1 MAPSPRKAAP
11 AFDSTWHETD
21 VTFLNPTSLPLPK
34 IPRAWERMPKL
45 PFARDGKYKK
55 VWRRYELRSQ
65 PMGQQSKL
73 SSSEEEQEG
82 SKSPARAVKKL
93 RLKRGELGESA
104 PIWETKKPAFTATR
118 WEWRKSVLPRKK
130 PSHTNDDHED
140 VEPATEL
147 DHQYETG
154 GAEDPLALMSELTSD
169 AGDGDASHE
178 FPTEVIEAQMPTIT
192 DLHEGGVESCSN
204 NQDFDK
210 HSESPQEEAPFS
222 GSIITSGSDSMSAE
236 STSHILEDSP
246 VEDEPKVEDA
256 LGSSAG
262 QEGEVTEQETNV
274 NFQCPPI
281 QPSCLESA
289 GSLMVHDTIETGSI
303 SEEHTLNQSET
314 KTEQSVSSIPM
325 NGSKEPE
332 KAAKEPSEE
341 VTYNIEEENV
351 ETLDSSSLNFGLESK
366 IDDNIDTDV
375 LEVKESA
382 QDIGLLQRAETS
394 QTAFAQKSD
403 SSTKGNDVDELMYS
417 PDVGEDVDMTAS
429 SEQLATSVDN
439 MEEIE
444 DQGIEN
450 EEQSELVFRGSETP
464 TTRESLAKAEMNES
478 AIEQASE
485 QELESSAMPLSPRL
499 GSEKLPNNPQDDA
512 LPESIADGLTLGGST
527 QVEVVSISSIK
538 NTTRKLRSP
547 SPPPLEATQE
557 DITTHLD
564 DDTAI
569 LKDFLTRAAASK
581 ASKANKVATIARRT
595 SLSHRRD
602 SDAVRHALASPRKIL
617 EDKDPNSPSPHM
629 SYDTTATLDLSES
642 LTLHQSTNTTL
653 DDHESTD
660 AEVAKAPATSSRRST
675 RSRSSRTPHPPPSHN
690 PQPQTANRIPVRRA
704 DGGEPVVLR
713 RTEAQELGILTRA
726 NTRKNKGGAVAASVR
741 LLKLAAE
748 QAVVAGS
755 IVDKAVEAS
764 RDGAA
769 AGERKAVRW
778 DEMLVCFQ
786 HRTDSTSLS
795 AEALAELTEA
805 TVQGKADVETLDPS
819 PDEPASLDAGNAIPK
834 SRSKSKDK
842 AASTPRIR
850 RLRRLGVASGTPGK
864 GLLAPASL
872 LPVEALEE
880 KEKVVTEVSRLA
892 KPTRARKLPVA
903 SEAANLLE
911 TQPLKQEQEVPVQ
924 VEKEVKE
931 RKSRLA
937 TARKVKI
944 PVSTTPAV
952 PVDDKENSLITG
964 TPKKG
969 VGVAVGVETG
979 LPRRRGAKRL

>member
-1 MAPSPRKAAP
+1 MGL
-11 AFDSTWHETD
+11 T
-21 VTFLNPTSLPLPK
+21 
-34 IPRAWERMPKL
+34 
-45 PFARDGKYKK
+45 GK
-55 VWRRYELRSQ
+55 
-65 PMGQQSKL
+65 
-73 SSSEEEQEG
+73 
-82 SKSPARAVKKL
+82 KS
-93 RLKRGELGESA
+93 
-104 PIWETKKPAFTATR
+104 
-118 WEWRKSVLPRKK
+118 
-130 PSHTNDDHED
+130 SHTNDDHED

-147 DHQYETG
+147 DHQYETS
-154 GAEDPLALMSELTSD
+154 GAEDPLALTPELISD
-169 AGDGDASHE
+169 AGGGDASHE

-192 DLHEGGVESCSN
+192 DLHEGGVESYSSN
-204 NQDFDK
+204 RDFDE
-210 HSESPQEEAPFS
+210 HSENPQEEAPFS

-236 STSHILEDSP
+236 STSHILEDSL
-246 VEDEPKVEDA
+246 VENEPKAEDA
-256 LGSSAG
+256 FGSSAG
-262 QEGEVTEQETNV
+262 QEGKVAEQETNA
-274 NFQCPPI
+274 NSQCPLI
-281 QPSCLESA
+281 QLSCLESA

-314 KTEQSVSSIPM
+314 KTEQSVSNIPI
-325 NGSKEPE
+325 NGSEEPE
-332 KAAKEPSEE
+332 KAAREPFEE
-341 VTYNIEEENV
+341 VTYNIEEEIV
-351 ETLDSSSLNFGLESK
+351 ETLDSSRLNFDLESK
-366 IDDNIDTDV
+366 IDDNIGTNM
-375 LEVKESA
+375 LEVKELA
-382 QDIGLLQRAETS
+382 QDISLLRSAETP
-394 QTAFAQKSD
+394 QTVFAQKSD
-403 SSTKGNDVDELMYS
+403 SSTKENDVDELVYA
-417 PDVGEDVDMTAS
+417 PDVGEDVDMTTS
-429 SEQLATSVDN
+429 SEQPAASVDN

-444 DQGIEN
+444 DQEIEN
-450 EEQSELVFRGSETP
+450 QEQSAELVFRGSETP
-464 TTRESLAKAEMNES
+464 TTRESLAKTEMNES
-478 AIEQASE
+478 AIEQVSE
-485 QELESSAMPLSPRL
+485 QELEPSAMSFSPKLR
-499 GSEKLPNNPQDDA
+499 SEKLPKNPQDDA

-527 QVEVVSISSIK
+527 QVEVAFISSVE
-538 NTTRKLRSP
+538 NTARKLRSP
-547 SPPPLEATQE
+547 SPPSLEAAQE

-617 EDKDPNSPSPHM
+617 EDKDPNSPSPHI
-629 SYDTTATLDLSES
+629 SYDATATLDLSES
-642 LTLHQSTNTTL
+642 LTFHQSTNTTS
-653 DDHESTD
+653 DDHESTN
-660 AEVAKAPATSSRRST
+660 AEAAKAPATSSRRST

-690 PQPQTANRIPVRRA
+690 PQLQTPNRIPVRRA

-726 NTRKNKGGAVAASVR
+726 NTRKNKGRAVAASVK

-755 IVDKAVEAS
+755 IVDEVVEAA

-795 AEALAELTEA
+795 AEALTELNEA
-805 TVQGKADVETLDPS
+805 TVQGKADVEMLDPS
-819 PDEPASLDAGNAIPK
+819 PNEPASLDAGDVIPK
-834 SRSKSKDK
+834 SKPKSKDK

-850 RLRRLGVASGTPGK
+850 RLRGLGATNGTPGK
-864 GLLAPASL
+864 GLLAPAFL
-872 LPVEALEE
+872 LPVEVLEE
-880 KEKVVTEVSRLA
+880 KEKAVTEVSRLA

-903 SEAANLLE
+903 SEATSLLE
-911 TQPLKQEQEVPVQ
+911 TQPLKLEQEVPVQ

-952 PVDDKENSLITG
+952 PVDGKENRLITG

>member
-1 MAPSPRKAAP
+1 
-11 AFDSTWHETD
+11 
-21 VTFLNPTSLPLPK
+21 
-34 IPRAWERMPKL
+34 
-45 PFARDGKYKK
+45 
-55 VWRRYELRSQ
+55 
-65 PMGQQSKL
+65 MGL
-73 SSSEEEQEG
+73 TG
-82 SKSPARAVKKL
+82 
-93 RLKRGELGESA
+93 
-104 PIWETKKPAFTATR
+104 
-118 WEWRKSVLPRKK
+118 KK

-140 VEPATEL
+140 VEPATGL
-147 DHQYETG
+147 DHQYETS
-154 GAEDPLALMSELTSD
+154 GAEDPLALTPELISD
-169 AGDGDASHE
+169 AGGGDASHE

-192 DLHEGGVESCSN
+192 DLHEGGVESCSS
-204 NQDFDK
+204 NQDFDE

-222 GSIITSGSDSMSAE
+222 GSIITNGSDSMSAE

-246 VEDEPKVEDA
+246 VENEPRAEDA
-256 LGSSAG
+256 LESSAG
-262 QEGEVTEQETNV
+262 QEGKVTEQETNAKS
-274 NFQCPPI
+274 QCPPI
-281 QPSCLESA
+281 QLSCLRSA
-289 GSLMVHDTIETGSI
+289 GSLIVQDTIETGSI

-314 KTEQSVSSIPM
+314 KTEQSVSNIPM
-325 NGSKEPE
+325 NGSEEPE
-332 KAAKEPSEE
+332 KAAREPSEE
-341 VTYNIEEENV
+341 VTYNIEEEIM

-366 IDDNIDTDV
+366 IDNIGTDM
-375 LEVKESA
+375 LEMKELA
-382 QDIGLLQRAETS
+382 QDIGLLQSAEAP
-394 QTAFAQKSD
+394 QTAFVQKSD
-403 SSTKGNDVDELMYS
+403 SSTKENDVDELVYA
-417 PDVGEDVDMTAS
+417 PDVGEDVDMTTS
-429 SEQLATSVDN
+429 SEQPAASVDN

-444 DQGIEN
+444 DQEIEN
-450 EEQSELVFRGSETP
+450 EEQSTELVFWGLETP

-478 AIEQASE
+478 AIEQVSE
-485 QELESSAMPLSPRL
+485 QELEPSAMSFSPKL
-499 GSEKLPNNPQDDA
+499 GSEKLPKNPQDDA

-527 QVEVVSISSIK
+527 QVEVAFISSVE

-547 SPPPLEATQE
+547 SPPPLEAVQE

-569 LKDFLTRAAASK
+569 LKNFLTRAAASK

-617 EDKDPNSPSPHM
+617 EDKDPNSPLPHI

-642 LTLHQSTNTTL
+642 LAFHQSTNTTS
-653 DDHESTD
+653 DDHESTNT
-660 AEVAKAPATSSRRST
+660 EVAKAPATSSRRST
-675 RSRSSRTPHPPPSHN
+675 RSRSSRTTHPPPHN
-690 PQPQTANRIPVRRA
+690 PQPQTPNRIPVRRA

-713 RTEAQELGILTRA
+713 RTEAQELGVLTRA
-726 NTRKNKGGAVAASVR
+726 NTRKNKGRAVAASVR

-755 IVDKAVEAS
+755 IVDEVVEAA

-778 DEMLVCFQ
+778 DEMLVYFQ

-795 AEALAELTEA
+795 ADALTELNEA
-805 TVQGKADVETLDPS
+805 TVQGKADVEMLDPS
-819 PDEPASLDAGNAIPK
+819 PDEPASLDAGNVIPK
-834 SRSKSKDK
+834 SKSKSKSKDK

-850 RLRRLGVASGTPGK
+850 RLRGLGATNGTPGK

-872 LPVEALEE
+872 LPIEVLEE
-880 KEKVVTEVSRLA
+880 KEKAVTEVSRLA

-903 SEAANLLE
+903 SEATSLLE
-911 TQPLKQEQEVPVQ
+911 TEPLKPEQEVPVQ

-931 RKSRLA
+931 KKSRLA

-952 PVDDKENSLITG
+952 PVDGKENRLITG

>member
-1 MAPSPRKAAP
+1 
-11 AFDSTWHETD
+11 
-21 VTFLNPTSLPLPK
+21 
-34 IPRAWERMPKL
+34 
-45 PFARDGKYKK
+45 
-55 VWRRYELRSQ
+55 
-65 PMGQQSKL
+65 
-73 SSSEEEQEG
+73 
-82 SKSPARAVKKL
+82 
-93 RLKRGELGESA
+93 
-104 PIWETKKPAFTATR
+104 
-118 WEWRKSVLPRKK
+118 VLIIGLTGKK

-154 GAEDPLALMSELTSD
+154 GAEDPLALMSELISD
-169 AGDGDASHE
+169 AGDDDASHE
-178 FPTEVIEAQMPTIT
+178 FPTEVIEAQMPTIA
-192 DLHEGGVESCSN
+192 DLHKGGIESCSS
-204 NQDFDK
+204 NQDFDER
-210 HSESPQEEAPFS
+210 SESPQEEAPFS
-222 GSIITSGSDSMSAE
+222 GSIITSGSNSVLAE

-246 VEDEPKVEDA
+246 MKDEPKSEDTP
-256 LGSSAG
+256 GSSAG
-262 QEGEVTEQETNV
+262 QEGKVTEQETNA
-274 NFQCPPI
+274 NFQYPPI
-281 QPSCLESA
+281 QLSCTESA
-289 GSLMVHDTIETGSI
+289 GFLMVHDTIETGSI
-303 SEEHTLNQSET
+303 SKEHTLNQSET
-314 KTEQSVSSIPM
+314 KTEQSVSNTPM
-325 NGSKEPE
+325 DGSKELE
-332 KAAKEPSEE
+332 KAVREPSEE
-341 VTYNIEEENV
+341 FTYNTEEENV
-351 ETLDSSSLNFGLESK
+351 EMLDSSSLNFGLESK

-375 LEVKESA
+375 LEMKEMA
-382 QDIGLLQRAETS
+382 QDIGLLQSAETF
-394 QTAFAQKSD
+394 QTAFARKSD
-403 SSTKGNDVDELMYS
+403 SSTEGNDVDELMYT
-417 PDVGEDVDMTAS
+417 PDAGEDVDMTAS
-429 SEQLATSVDN
+429 SEQPAASVDN

-450 EEQSELVFRGSETP
+450 EEQSKQVFRGSETP
-464 TTRESLAKAEMNES
+464 TTKESLAKAEMNES
-478 AIEQASE
+478 AIIQASE

-499 GSEKLPNNPQDDA
+499 GSEKLPSNPQDDT

-527 QVEVVSISSIK
+527 QVEVAPISSIE

-547 SPPPLEATQE
+547 SPPPPPLEAVQE

-581 ASKANKVATIARRT
+581 ASKANKVTTIARRT

-602 SDAVRHALASPRKIL
+602 SDAVRHALASPHKIL
-617 EDKDPNSPSPHM
+617 EDKDPNSPSPHV

-642 LTLHQSTNTTL
+642 LTLHQSTNTTS
-653 DDHESTD
+653 DDHEPTD

-690 PQPQTANRIPVRRA
+690 PQPQTPNRIPVRRA

-726 NTRKNKGGAVAASVR
+726 NTRKNKSGAVAASVR

-748 QAVVAGS
+748 QAVAAGP
-755 IVDKAVEAS
+755 IVDKVVEAA

-778 DEMLVCFQ
+778 GEMLVYSQ

-795 AEALAELTEA
+795 VEELTELTEA
-805 TVQGKADVETLDPS
+805 MAQGKADVETLDPS
-819 PDEPASLDAGNAIPK
+819 PDEPASLGTGNAIPK
-834 SRSKSKDK
+834 SKSKSKDK

-850 RLRRLGVASGTPGK
+850 RLRGLGAANGTPGK

-872 LPVEALEE
+872 LPAEVLEE
-880 KEKVVTEVSRLA
+880 KEKAVTEVSQLA
-892 KPTRARKLPVA
+892 KPRRARKLPVA

-911 TQPLKQEQEVPVQ
+911 TQPLKQEQEVPAQ
-924 VEKEVKE
+924 VGKEVKE

-952 PVDDKENSLITG
+952 PVDGKENRLVTG
-964 TPKKG
+964 TPKK
-969 VGVAVGVETG
+969 GVAVGVETG
-979 LPRRRGAKRL
+979 LPRRRSSKRL

>member
-1 MAPSPRKAAP
+1 
-11 AFDSTWHETD
+11 
-21 VTFLNPTSLPLPK
+21 
-34 IPRAWERMPKL
+34 
-45 PFARDGKYKK
+45 
-55 VWRRYELRSQ
+55 
-65 PMGQQSKL
+65 MGL
-73 SSSEEEQEG
+73 TG
-82 SKSPARAVKKL
+82 
-93 RLKRGELGESA
+93 
-104 PIWETKKPAFTATR
+104 
-118 WEWRKSVLPRKK
+118 KK

-154 GAEDPLALMSELTSD
+154 GAEDPLALTPELISD
-169 AGDGDASHE
+169 AGRGDASYE

-192 DLHEGGVESCSN
+192 DLHEGGVESGSS
-204 NQDFDK
+204 NQDFDE

-222 GSIITSGSDSMSAE
+222 SSIITNGSDSMSAE

-246 VEDEPKVEDA
+246 VENEPRAEDA

-262 QEGEVTEQETNV
+262 QEGKVTEQETNA
-274 NFQCPPI
+274 NSQCPPI
-281 QPSCLESA
+281 QLSCLGSA
-289 GSLMVHDTIETGSI
+289 GSLIVHDTIETGSI

-314 KTEQSVSSIPM
+314 KTEQSMSNILM
-325 NGSKEPE
+325 NGSEEPE
-332 KAAKEPSEE
+332 KAAREPSEE
-341 VTYNIEEENV
+341 VTYNTGEEIV
-351 ETLDSSSLNFGLESK
+351 ETLYSSNLNFGLESK
-366 IDDNIDTDV
+366 IDDNTGTDM
-375 LEVKESA
+375 LEVKELV
-382 QDIGLLQRAETS
+382 QDIGLLQSAEAP
-394 QTAFAQKSD
+394 QTAFVQKSD
-403 SSTKGNDVDELMYS
+403 SSTKENGVDELVYA
-417 PDVGEDVDMTAS
+417 PDVGEDVDMTTS
-429 SEQLATSVDN
+429 SEKPAASVDN

-444 DQGIEN
+444 DQEIEN
-450 EEQSELVFRGSETP
+450 QEQSAELVFRGSETP
-464 TTRESLAKAEMNES
+464 TTRGSLAKAEMNES

-485 QELESSAMPLSPRL
+485 QELEPSAMSFSPKL
-499 GSEKLPNNPQDDA
+499 GSEKLPNNPQDYTI
-512 LPESIADGLTLGGST
+512 PESIADGLTLGGST
-527 QVEVVSISSIK
+527 QVEVAFISSVEK
-538 NTTRKLRSP
+538 TTRKLRSP
-547 SPPPLEATQE
+547 SPPPLEAAQE

-617 EDKDPNSPSPHM
+617 EDKDPNSPSPHI

-642 LTLHQSTNTTL
+642 LTFHQSTNTTS
-653 DDHESTD
+653 DGHESTN

-675 RSRSSRTPHPPPSHN
+675 RSRSSRTPHSPPHD
-690 PQPQTANRIPVRRA
+690 PQPQTPNRIPVRRA

-713 RTEAQELGILTRA
+713 RTEAQELGVLTRA
-726 NTRKNKGGAVAASVR
+726 NTRKNKGRAVAASVR

-748 QAVVAGS
+748 QAVAAGS
-755 IVDKAVEAS
+755 IVDEAVEAA

-778 DEMLVCFQ
+778 DEMLVYFQ

-795 AEALAELTEA
+795 AEPLTELNETTA
-805 TVQGKADVETLDPS
+805 QGKADVEMLDPG
-819 PDEPASLDAGNAIPK
+819 PNEPASLDAGNVIPK
-834 SRSKSKDK
+834 SKSKSKDK

-850 RLRRLGVASGTPGK
+850 RLRGLGATNGTPGK
-864 GLLAPASL
+864 GLLAPAFL
-872 LPVEALEE
+872 LPVEVLEE
-880 KEKVVTEVSRLA
+880 KEKAVAEVSRLA
-892 KPTRARKLPVA
+892 KPTRARKLLVA
-903 SEAANLLE
+903 SEATSLLE
-911 TQPLKQEQEVPVQ
+911 TQSLKLEQEVPVQ
-924 VEKEVKE
+924 VEKEVKG

-952 PVDDKENSLITG
+952 PVDGKENRLITG

>member
-1 MAPSPRKAAP
+1 
-11 AFDSTWHETD
+11 
-21 VTFLNPTSLPLPK
+21 
-34 IPRAWERMPKL
+34 
-45 PFARDGKYKK
+45 
-55 VWRRYELRSQ
+55 
-65 PMGQQSKL
+65 MGL
-73 SSSEEEQEG
+73 TG
-82 SKSPARAVKKL
+82 
-93 RLKRGELGESA
+93 
-104 PIWETKKPAFTATR
+104 
-118 WEWRKSVLPRKK
+118 KK

-154 GAEDPLALMSELTSD
+154 GAEDPLVLMSEPISD

-178 FPTEVIEAQMPTIT
+178 FPTEVIEAQMPTIA
-192 DLHEGGVESCSN
+192 DLHKGGVESCSS
-204 NQDFDK
+204 NQDFDE
-210 HSESPQEEAPFS
+210 HLESPQEEAHFS
-222 GSIITSGSDSMSAE
+222 GSIITGGSDSMSVE
-236 STSHILEDSP
+236 STSHILEYSP
-246 VEDEPKVEDA
+246 MEDEPKSEDTP
-256 LGSSAG
+256 GSFAG
-262 QEGEVTEQETNV
+262 QDGKLTEQETNA
-274 NFQCPPI
+274 NFQFPPI
-281 QPSCLESA
+281 QLSCMESA
-289 GSLMVHDTIETGSI
+289 RFLMVHDTIETGSI
-303 SEEHTLNQSET
+303 SKEHTLNQSET
-314 KTEQSVSSIPM
+314 KTKQSVSNIPM
-325 NGSKEPE
+325 NGSEEPE
-332 KAAKEPSEE
+332 KAVRELSEE
-341 VTYNIEEENV
+341 FTYNIEEENV
-351 ETLDSSSLNFGLESK
+351 ETLDSSSLNSGLESK

-375 LEVKESA
+375 LEVKELA
-382 QDIGLLQRAETS
+382 QGIGLLQSAETS
-394 QTAFAQKSD
+394 QTAFARKSD
-403 SSTKGNDVDELMYS
+403 SSTEGNDVDELMYA
-417 PDVGEDVDMTAS
+417 PDAGEDVDMTAS
-429 SEQLATSVDN
+429 SEQPAASVDN

-450 EEQSELVFRGSETP
+450 EEQPEQVFRGSETP
-464 TTRESLAKAEMNES
+464 TTKESLAKAEMDES
-478 AIEQASE
+478 AIEQVSE
-485 QELESSAMPLSPRL
+485 QEFEPSAIPLSPRL
-499 GSEKLPNNPQDDA
+499 GSEKLPNNPQDDT
-512 LPESIADGLTLGGST
+512 LPESIADGLTLGCST
-527 QVEVVSISSIK
+527 QAEVASISSIE

-547 SPPPLEATQE
+547 LPPPLEATQE

-581 ASKANKVATIARRT
+581 ASKANKVTTIARRT

-642 LTLHQSTNTTL
+642 LTLHQSTNTTS
-653 DDHESTD
+653 DDYEPTD
-660 AEVAKAPATSSRRST
+660 AEVVKAPAASSRRST

-690 PQPQTANRIPVRRA
+690 PQPQTPNRIPVRRA
-704 DGGEPVVLR
+704 NGGEPVVLR
-713 RTEAQELGILTRA
+713 RTEAQELGILTRT
-726 NTRKNKGGAVAASVR
+726 NTRKNKSGAVAASVR

-748 QAVVAGS
+748 QAVVTGS
-755 IVDKAVEAS
+755 TVDKVVEAA

-778 DEMLVCFQ
+778 GEMLVYFQ

-795 AEALAELTEA
+795 VEALTEFTEA
-805 TVQGKADVETLDPS
+805 MVQGKADVETLDPS
-819 PDEPASLDAGNAIPK
+819 PDEPASLDAGNAVPK
-834 SRSKSKDK
+834 SKSKSKDK

-850 RLRRLGVASGTPGK
+850 RLRGLGAANGTPGK

-872 LPVEALEE
+872 LPAEVLVEKQKA
-880 KEKVVTEVSRLA
+880 VTEVSRLA
-892 KPTRARKLPVA
+892 KPRRARKLPVA

-952 PVDDKENSLITG
+952 PVDGKENGLVTG

-969 VGVAVGVETG
+969 VSVAVGVETG

>member
-1 MAPSPRKAAP
+1 MTPPPQKAAP

-21 VTFLNPTSLPLPK
+21 VIFLNPTSLPLPK

-65 PMGQQSKL
+65 PIGQQSKP
-73 SSSEEEQEG
+73 SPSEEEQEG

-93 RLKRGELGESA
+93 RLKRGESGEST
-104 PIWETKKPAFTATR
+104 PIWEAKKPAFTATR

-130 PSHTNDDHED
+130 PSHANDDHED

-147 DHQYETG
+147 DQYETG
-154 GAEDPLALMSELTSD
+154 GAEGPLALMSKLISD
-169 AGDGDASHE
+169 ASDGDASHE
-178 FPTEVIEAQMPTIT
+178 FPTEVIEAQMPTIA
-192 DLHEGGVESCSN
+192 DLHKSGVESCSSN
-204 NQDFDK
+204 KDFDG

-222 GSIITSGSDSMSAE
+222 SSIITSGSNSVLAE
-236 STSHILEDSP
+236 STSHILEDYP
-246 VEDEPKVEDA
+246 MKDEPESEDTP
-256 LGSSAG
+256 GSSAG
-262 QEGEVTEQETNV
+262 QEGKVAEQETNA
-274 NFQCPPI
+274 NFQYPPI
-281 QPSCLESA
+281 QLSCTESA
-289 GSLMVHDTIETGSI
+289 GFFMAHDTIETGST
-303 SEEHTLNQSET
+303 SKEHTLNQSET
-314 KTEQSVSSIPM
+314 KTEQSVSYIPM
-325 NGSKEPE
+325 DGSKEPE
-332 KAAKEPSEE
+332 KAAREPSEE
-341 VTYNIEEENV
+341 FTYNTEEENV

-375 LEVKESA
+375 LEMKELA
-382 QDIGLLQRAETS
+382 QDIGLQSAETF

-403 SSTKGNDVDELMYS
+403 SSTEGNDVDELMYT
-417 PDVGEDVDMTAS
+417 PDAGEDVDITVS
-429 SEQLATSVDN
+429 SEQPVASVDN

-444 DQGIEN
+444 DHGIEN
-450 EEQSELVFRGSETP
+450 EEQPEQVFRGSETP
-464 TTRESLAKAEMNES
+464 TTKESLAEAEMNES
-478 AIEQASE
+478 AVE
-485 QELESSAMPLSPRL
+485 QELELSAMPLSPRL
-499 GSEKLPNNPQDDA
+499 GSEKLLSNLQDDT

-527 QVEVVSISSIK
+527 QVEVAPISSIE

-547 SPPPLEATQE
+547 SPPPPLEATQE

-581 ASKANKVATIARRT
+581 ASKANKVTTIARRT

-617 EDKDPNSPSPHM
+617 EDKDPNSPSPHA
-629 SYDTTATLDLSES
+629 SYDTTATFDLSES
-642 LTLHQSTNTTL
+642 LTLHQSTNTTS
-653 DDHESTD
+653 DDHEPTD

-690 PQPQTANRIPVRRA
+690 HQPQTPNRIPVRRA

-726 NTRKNKGGAVAASVR
+726 NTRKNKSGAVAASVR

-748 QAVVAGS
+748 QAVAAGP
-755 IVDKAVEAS
+755 IVDKVAEAA

-778 DEMLVCFQ
+778 GEMLVYSQ

-795 AEALAELTEA
+795 VEELTELTEA
-805 TVQGKADVETLDPS
+805 MAQGKADVETLDPS
-819 PDEPASLDAGNAIPK
+819 PDEPASLGAGNAIPK
-834 SRSKSKDK
+834 LKSKSKDK

-850 RLRRLGVASGTPGK
+850 RLRGLGAANGTPGK

-872 LPVEALEE
+872 LPAEVLEE
-880 KEKVVTEVSRLA
+880 KERAVTEVSRLA
-892 KPTRARKLPVA
+892 KPRRARKLPVA
-903 SEAANLLE
+903 SESANLLE

-924 VEKEVKE
+924 VGKEVKE

-952 PVDDKENSLITG
+952 PVDGKENRLVTG
-964 TPKKG
+964 TPKK
-969 VGVAVGVETG
+969 GVAVGVETG
-979 LPRRRGAKRL
+979 LPRRRSSKRL